1 MMLKVVKMS
10 YRRRIFPHITLLTQ
24 TQVKKINEAIKKNI
38 INIEKK
44 IKEIVYN
51 KKSLPSI

>member
-10 YRRRIFPHITLLTQ
+10 YRRRILPHITLLTQ

>member
-1 MMLKVVKMS
+1 MLKVVKMS
-10 YRRRIFPHITLLTQ
+10 YRRRILPHITLLTQ